1 MQRMY
6 SIRTKKFFID
16 KMDEEKE
23 KEINILFETRYELM
37 IEKRKIKKD
46 KKNPPKKTVSFE
58 V

>member
-1 MQRMY
+1 
-6 SIRTKKFFID
+6 
-16 KMDEEKE
+16 MDEEKE